1 VPTHAFT
8 IARLAEAAGIGVEA
22 VRYYQRRGLL
32 EQSRPR
38 QGGFRE
44 YAQADVQ
51 RLQFIKRAC
60 ALGFSLDD
68 VAELIDLS
76 AEADPRRVREVTQRR
91 LAQIRQRVTELEAM
105 ARALEGLVRG
115 CVRTAPAGGCPIIAA
130 LAGPPHPDNEVR
142 RPRGASTQARPRNAR
157 VGAARLAGVAGA

>member
-8 IARLAEAAGIGVEA
+8 IAKLAEAAGIGVEA

-32 EQSRPR
+32 EKSRRR

-44 YAQADVQ
+44 YSQADVQ
-51 RLQFIKRAC
+51 RLHFIKRAC

-68 VAELIDLS
+68 VAELLHLS
-76 AEADPRRVREVTQRR
+76 AEPDRRRIREVTQRR
-91 LAQIRQRVTELEAM
+91 LVQVRQRVTELEAM
-105 ARALEGLVRG
+105 ARALDGLVHS
-115 CVRTAPAGGCPIIAA
+115 CVRTAPADGCPIIAA

-142 RPRGASTQARPRNAR
+142 HARETSTEARPRNAR
-157 VGAARLAGVAGA
+157 VRAARLAEVAGA